1 MIDDGNGWGRALDPD
16 KRGRHKTFASA
27 VAASLA
33 SLKVERNEFFDEVCA
48 NWKRL
53 FPDQPARP
61 GAWHDGWV
69 VLYVNKS
76 TTLYLMRP
84 RLAMIRRRLAALPGA
99 PRTVN
104 VRLEIHSEVQAYG
117 GVRSRL

>member
-1 MIDDGNGWGRALDPD
+1 MDDNRNVWGRAIDPD

-33 SLKVERNEFFDEVCA
+33 ALKVERNEFFDAVCR

-53 FPDQPARP
+53 CPEQPARP
-61 GAWHDGWV
+61 GAWHDGWI

-84 RLAMIRRRLAALPGA
+84 RLAMIKRRLATLPGA
-99 PRTVN
+99 PRVIN
-104 VRLEIHSEVQAYG
+104 VRLEIHA
-117 GVRSRL
+117 

>member
-1 MIDDGNGWGRALDPD
+1 MNEDRNVWGRAIDPD
-16 KRGRHKTFASA
+16 KRGRHQTFASA

-33 SLKVERNEFFDEVCA
+33 ALKVERNAFFDEVCRS
-48 NWKRL
+48 WPRL

-61 GAWHDGWV
+61 GAWHDGWI
-69 VLYVNKS
+69 VLYVSKS

-99 PRTVN
+99 PRTVKI
-104 VRLEIHSEVQAYG
+104 RLEIHSV
-117 GVRSRL
+117 